1 MNPAAGMFPVFP
13 PPPPFYTFPVQPPPY
28 FHHAPMSPV
37 WPSPAVPVRSVWAYN
52 FNAESDSLR
61 SAARRARYVAVN
73 VHYPGVVHHAG
84 GQDHNT
90 LTAEQRYALV
100 KANVDGLTPLQVGVA
115 LYGNDDGYLGAW
127 EFNLRD
133 FRPRA
138 DPHDEKSLAY
148 LARRGLNVGALRDHG
163 VRADMLCATLFESGL
178 ISPRRGPPRS
188 WITYAG
194 AYHVAYLVKI
204 VTRGAALPE
213 DVAGFDDAVR
223 RYLGNQVYDVAWM
236 AGDCPAMPLGL
247 ERIAAHLGF
256 HLPLW
261 SPQLAAAAGV
271 RALQVFMHL
280 KYGEFGGNVQM
291 YRGLLEG
298 LH

>member
-1 MNPAAGMFPVFP
+1 MSPAAGMFPVFP
-13 PPPPFYTFPVQPPPY
+13 PPPFCYVPRAAPPY

-37 WPSPAVPVRSVWAYN
+37 WPSPAVPARSVWANTYH
-52 FNAESDSLR
+52 AESDSHR
-61 SAARRARYVAVN
+61 SAARRARSDAVN
-73 VHYPGVVHHAG
+73 GPAPGVVHHAG
-84 GQDHNT
+84 VHDHNT
-90 LTAEQRYALV
+90 LTAGSA
-100 KANVDGLTPLQVGVA
+100 TPSS
-115 LYGNDDGYLGAW
+115 
-127 EFNLRD
+127 
-133 FRPRA
+133 RPTWTVSAAPGPTRTT
-138 DPHDEKSLAY
+138 KSLAY

-178 ISPRRGPPRS
+178 ISPRREPPRN